1 MYSASTYDIMK
12 SYLPV
17 LCETRKFVMAIL
29 HWKQEL
35 LCDNKRTMMV
45 LYRSREYICN
55 LYGLSRAGYYFFSNK
70 AYPGVCHKNMF
81 TDFLLCLWPVELKAA
96 AYHQFFSSQCL
107 VPFLTCSL
115 AITRQQNFRPFQI
128 ETNCRR
134 HFKMYLK

>member
-1 MYSASTYDIMK
+1 MFWNFRVEIHMYSASTYDIMK

-45 LYRSREYICN
+45 LYRSPEYICN

-107 VPFLTCSL
+107 VPFFDL
-115 AITRQQNFRPFQI
+115 
-128 ETNCRR
+128 
-134 HFKMYLK
+134 